1 MTAADA
7 LIKELTELQTF
18 LHDQR
23 KYSTPERFDELLRQH
38 ALVTVGKLR
47 STQLAASS
55 GQNVMTIINSGPWS
69 QQQMAGLAEAVNEAV
84 LGKSPKRLQLQN
96 VISFGGYFS
105 KKDLEVLKSEA
116 SLAIKL
122 ECTLPSNQLFPV
134 NE

>member
-7 LIKELTELQTF
+7 LTKELTELQTF

-38 ALVTVGKLR
+38 ALVMVGKLR

-55 GQNVMTIINSGPWS
+55 GQDVMVILNNGPWS
-69 QQQMAGLAEAVNEAV
+69 QQQMAGLAEAVNESV
-84 LGKSPKRLQLQN
+84 LGKSPKRVQLQN

-105 KKDLEVLKSEA
+105 KKDLEVLKSES
-116 SLAIKL
+116 SLAIKI
-122 ECTLPSNQLFPV
+122 ECTLPSHL
-134 NE
+134 